1 MTDMKKI
8 ALLALTIS
16 LLVSS
21 CVSKKKY
28 NQLKE
33 GKAEVEQYL
42 REYKDKLYK
51 CETDKDKYQTRLEA
65 LQQNN
70 KTLQDALDKCVNL
83 NQQGN
88 INISKLLDE
97 INTSNKYIR
106 MLILE
111 NKKKDSL
118 NKVLTSR
125 ITRSLK
131 TEDTKDL
138 DVKVKKGVVFISL
151 SDKMMFKSGKTQ
163 ITKQADSVLYK
174 LAKIINDYKDYEVL
188 IEGHTDNVPIH
199 TKCIKDN
206 WDLSALRAT
215 AIARKL
221 QKDFGVDP
229 ARLTAGGRGE
239 WVPKVDNDTPEH
251 REINRRTEIILLPK
265 LDQFNKLMKQGEG
278 QN

>member
-1 MTDMKKI
+1 MKKI
-8 ALLALTIS
+8 VLLTLSLT
-16 LLVSS
+16 LLLSS

-42 REYKDKLYK
+42 REYKDKLYQ
-51 CETDKDKYQTRLEA
+51 CENDKDKFKTRLEA

-106 MLILE
+106 MLIVE

-131 TEDTKDL
+131 DVDTKDL

-163 ITKQADSVLYK
+163 ISKQADSVLFK

-239 WVPKVDNDTPEH
+239 WVPKVPNDSPQN
-251 REINRRTEIILLPK
+251 RELNRRTEIILLPK
-265 LDQFNKLMKQGEG
+265 LDQFNKLMKEGEN

>member
-1 MTDMKKI
+1 MKKI
-8 ALLALTIS
+8 ILLALSLS
-16 LLVSS
+16 LLMSS

-28 NQLKE
+28 EQLKE

-42 REYKDKLYK
+42 REYKDKLYT
-51 CETDKDKYQTRLEA
+51 CENEKDKYQTRLEA

-118 NKVLTSR
+118 NKVLSSR

-131 TEDTKDL
+131 DVDTKDL

-151 SDKMMFKSGKTQ
+151 SDKMMFRSGKTE
-163 ITKQADSVLYK
+163 ISKQADSVLFK

-239 WVPKVDNDTPEH
+239 WVPKVPNTTPQN

-265 LDQFNKLMKQGEG
+265 LDQFNKLMKEGEN

>member
-1 MTDMKKI
+1 MKKI
-8 ALLALTIS
+8 FLIVIAIS
-16 LLVSS
+16 MLSTS

-33 GKAEVEQYL
+33 GKAETEQYL
-42 REYKDKLYK
+42 REYKDKYYK
-51 CETDKDKYQTRLEA
+51 CTTQQESLKTQVEA
-65 LQQNN
+65 LKDNN
-70 KTLQDALDKCVNL
+70 KTLQEALDRCVNM

-88 INISKLLDE
+88 VNISKLLDE
-97 INTSNKYIR
+97 INKSNKYIR
-106 MLILE
+106 MLIVE

-118 NKVLTSR
+118 NKVLSSR

-131 TEDTKDL
+131 DVDTKDL

-151 SDKMMFKSGKTQ
+151 SDKMMFKSGRTQ
-163 ITKQADSVLYK
+163 VSQKADSVLFK

-221 QKDFGVDP
+221 QNEFGVDP
-229 ARLTAGGRGE
+229 ARLTAGGHGQWR
-239 WVPKVDNDTPEH
+239 PKVSNDTPEG
-251 REINRRTEIILLPK
+251 RSMNRRTEVILMPK
-265 LDQFNKLMKQGEG
+265 LDQFNKLMEEG
-278 QN
+278 NKAN

>member
-1 MTDMKKI
+1 MKKI
-8 ALLALTIS
+8 IIAGFVMS
-16 LLVSS
+16 LLLSS

-28 NQLKE
+28 NMLKE
-33 GKAEVEQYL
+33 GKAETEQYL
-42 REYKDKLYK
+42 REYKDKYYK
-51 CETDKDKYQTRLEA
+51 CTLEKEKYQTRLEA
-65 LQQNN
+65 LEDNN
-70 KTLQDALDKCVNL
+70 KTLQDALDRCVNL

-88 INISKLLDE
+88 VNISKLLDE
-97 INTSNKYIR
+97 INKSNKYIR

-118 NKVLTSR
+118 NKVLSSR

-131 TEDTKDL
+131 DVDTKDL

-151 SDKMMFKSGKTQ
+151 SDKMMFKSGKTE
-163 ITKQADSVLYK
+163 ISKKADSVLFK

-199 TKCIKDN
+199 TQCIKDN

-221 QKDFGVDP
+221 QNDFGVDP
-229 ARLTAGGRGE
+229 ARLTAGGHGE
-239 WVPKVDNDTPEH
+239 WLPKASNDTPEG
-251 REINRRTEIILLPK
+251 RSMNRRTEVILMPK
-265 LDQFNKLMKQGEG
+265 LDQFNKLMEKGVKEENQ
-278 QN
+278 

>member
-1 MTDMKKI
+1 MRKLGI
-8 ALLALTIS
+8 IILAFS
-16 LLVSS
+16 LLTSS

-28 NQLKE
+28 NQLKD

-51 CETDKDKYQTRLEA
+51 CENDKDRYKTRLEA
-65 LQQNN
+65 MQQNN

-88 INISKLLDE
+88 VNISKLLDE

-106 MLILE
+106 LLMIE

-118 NKVLTSR
+118 NKVLSSR
-125 ITRSLK
+125 ITRSLNDV
-131 TEDTKDL
+131 DTKDL

-151 SDKMMFKSGKTQ
+151 SDKMMFKSGKTT
-163 ITKQADSVLYK
+163 ITSQADGVLLK
-174 LAKIINDYKDYEVL
+174 LAKVINDYKDYEVL

-199 TKCIKDN
+199 TSCIKDN

-221 QKDFGVDP
+221 QTDFGVDP

-239 WVPKVDNDTPEH
+239 WVPKVSNNTPEN
-251 REINRRTEIILLPK
+251 REVNRRTEIILLPK
-265 LDQFNKLMKQGEG
+265 LDQFNKLMEQGQQG
-278 QN
+278 N

>member
-1 MTDMKKI
+1 MKKI
-8 ALLALTIS
+8 VLLSLSFALLM
-16 LLVSS
+16 SS

-42 REYKDKLYK
+42 REYKDKLYA
-51 CETDKDKYQTRLEA
+51 CENEKDKYQTRLEA

-118 NKVLTSR
+118 NKVLSSR

-131 TEDTKDL
+131 DVDTKDL

-151 SDKMMFKSGKTQ
+151 SDKMMFRSGKTE
-163 ITKQADSVLYK
+163 ISKQADSVLFK

-239 WVPKVDNDTPEH
+239 WVPKVPNTTPQN

-265 LDQFNKLMKQGEG
+265 LDQFNKLMKEG
-278 QN
+278 KNQN

>member
-1 MTDMKKI
+1 MKR
-8 ALLALTIS
+8 LLLLGIVFS
-16 LLVSS
+16 LLLSS

-28 NQLKE
+28 NMLKE
-33 GKAEVEQYL
+33 GKAETEQYL
-42 REYKDKLYK
+42 REYKDKYYQCTL
-51 CETDKDKYQTRLEA
+51 DKEKYQTRLEA
-65 LQQNN
+65 LQDNN
-70 KTLQDALDKCVNL
+70 KTLQDALDRCVNL

-88 INISKLLDE
+88 VNISKLLDE
-97 INTSNKYIR
+97 INKSNKYIR
-106 MLILE
+106 MLIIE

-118 NKVLTSR
+118 NKVLSSR

-131 TEDTKDL
+131 DVDTKDL

-163 ITKQADSVLYK
+163 INKAADSVLFK

-199 TKCIKDN
+199 TACIKDN

-221 QKDFGVDP
+221 QNDFGVDP
-229 ARLTAGGRGE
+229 ARLTAGGHGE
-239 WVPKVDNDTPEH
+239 WVPKADNSTPEG
-251 REINRRTEIILLPK
+251 RSMNRRTEVILMPK
-265 LDQFNKLMKQGEG
+265 LDQFNKLMEQGQKAE
-278 QN
+278 

>member
-1 MTDMKKI
+1 MKKLGI
-8 ALLALTIS
+8 MLLAIS
-16 LLVSS
+16 LLASS

-42 REYKDKLYK
+42 REYKDKLHK
-51 CETDKDKYQTRLEA
+51 CENDKDNYQTRLEA
-65 LQQNN
+65 MQQNN

-88 INISKLLDE
+88 VNISKLLDE

-106 MLILE
+106 LLMIE
-111 NKKKDSL
+111 NRKKDSL
-118 NKVLTSR
+118 NKVLSSR

-131 TEDTKDL
+131 NVDTKDL

-151 SDKMMFKSGKTQ
+151 SDKMMFKSGKTS
-163 ITKQADSVLYK
+163 ITNQADAVLLK

-199 TKCIKDN
+199 TSCMKDN

-221 QKDFGVDP
+221 QTDFGVDP

-239 WVPKVDNDTPEH
+239 WVPKVSNDTPQN

-265 LDQFNKLMKQGEG
+265 LDQFNKLMEQG
-278 QN
+278 QNNE

>member
-1 MTDMKKI
+1 MKKI
-8 ALLALTIS
+8 LLLSLSLT
-16 LLVSS
+16 LLMSS

-42 REYKDKLYK
+42 REYKEKLYQ
-51 CETDKDKYQTRLEA
+51 CENEKDKYQTRLEA

-106 MLILE
+106 MLIVE

-118 NKVLTSR
+118 NKVLTAK

-131 TEDTKDL
+131 DVDTKDL

-151 SDKMMFKSGKTQ
+151 SDKMMFQSGKTQ
-163 ITKQADSVLYK
+163 ISKQADSVLYK

-239 WVPKVDNDTPEH
+239 WVPKVPNDTPEH

-265 LDQFNKLMKQGEG
+265 LDQFNKLMQEGEK
-278 QN
+278 NN

>member
-1 MTDMKKI
+1 MKKI
-8 ALLALTIS
+8 VLLTLSLT
-16 LLVSS
+16 LLLSS

-42 REYKDKLYK
+42 REYKDKLYT
-51 CETDKDKYQTRLEA
+51 CENDKDKFKTRLEA

-70 KTLQDALDKCVNL
+70 RTLQDALDKCVNL

-88 INISKLLDE
+88 VNISKLLDE

-106 MLILE
+106 MLIIE

-118 NKVLTSR
+118 NKVLSSR

-131 TEDTKDL
+131 DVDTKDL

-151 SDKMMFKSGKTQ
+151 SDKMMFKSGRTQ
-163 ITKQADSVLYK
+163 ISKQADSVLFK

-199 TKCIKDN
+199 TNCIKDN

-221 QKDFGVDP
+221 QTQFGVDP

-239 WVPKVDNDTPEH
+239 WVPKVPNTTPQN
-251 REINRRTEIILLPK
+251 RELNRRTEIILLPK
-265 LDQFNKLMKQGEG
+265 LDQFNKLMKEGEN

>member
-1 MTDMKKI
+1 MRKI
-8 ALLALTIS
+8 VLAGIVIS
-16 LLVSS
+16 LLLSS

-28 NQLKE
+28 NMLKE

-42 REYKDKLYK
+42 REYKDKYYK
-51 CETDKDKYQTRLEA
+51 CTTEKEKYQTRLEA
-65 LQQNN
+65 LQDNN
-70 KTLQDALDKCVNL
+70 KTLQEALDRCVNL

-88 INISKLLDE
+88 VNISKLLDE
-97 INTSNKYIR
+97 INKSNKYIR

-118 NKVLTSR
+118 NKVLSSR

-131 TEDTKDL
+131 DVDTKDL

-163 ITKQADSVLYK
+163 ISKQADSVLFK

-199 TKCIKDN
+199 TSCIKDN

-221 QKDFGVDP
+221 QNDFGVDP
-229 ARLTAGGRGE
+229 ARLTAGGHGE
-239 WVPKVDNDTPEH
+239 WVPKASNDTSEG
-251 REINRRTEIILLPK
+251 RSENRRTEVILLPK
-265 LDQFNKLMKQGEG
+265 LDQFNKLMEQGTN
-278 QN
+278 QNNE

>member
-1 MTDMKKI
+1 MKKI
-8 ALLALTIS
+8 VLMGILVS
-16 LLVSS
+16 LLLSS

-28 NQLKE
+28 EMLKE
-33 GKAEVEQYL
+33 GKAQTEQYL
-42 REYKDKLYK
+42 REYKNKFYK
-51 CETDKDKYQTRLEA
+51 CTTDQENLKTRIEA
-65 LQQNN
+65 LQDNN
-70 KTLQDALDKCVNL
+70 KTLQDALNRCVNL

-88 INISKLLDE
+88 VNISKLLDE
-97 INTSNKYIR
+97 INKSNKYIR

-118 NKVLTSR
+118 NKVLSSR

-131 TEDTKDL
+131 GVDTKDL

-151 SDKMMFKSGKTQ
+151 SDKMMFKSGRTK
-163 ITKQADSVLYK
+163 ISKQADSVLFK

-199 TKCIKDN
+199 TQCIKDN

-221 QKDFGVDP
+221 QDDFGVDP
-229 ARLTAGGRGE
+229 ARLTAGGHGE
-239 WVPKVDNDTPEH
+239 WVPKASNDTPEG
-251 REINRRTEIILLPK
+251 RSLNRRTEVILMPK
-265 LDQFNKLMKQGEG
+265 LDQFNKLMEQGEKASG
-278 QN
+278 N

>member
-1 MTDMKKI
+1 MKRI
-8 ALLALTIS
+8 LLVGFAIS
-16 LLVSS
+16 LLLSS

-28 NQLKE
+28 EMLKE
-33 GKAEVEQYL
+33 GKAETEQYL
-42 REYKDKLYK
+42 REYKDKYYK
-51 CETDKDKYQTRLEA
+51 CTLEKEKYQTRLEA
-65 LQQNN
+65 LEDNN
-70 KTLQDALDKCVNL
+70 KTLQDALDRCVNL

-88 INISKLLDE
+88 VNISKLLDE
-97 INTSNKYIR
+97 INKSNKYIR

-118 NKVLTSR
+118 NKVLSDR

-131 TEDTKDL
+131 DVDTKDL

-151 SDKMMFKSGKTQ
+151 SDKMMFKSGKTEVS
-163 ITKQADSVLYK
+163 KQADSVLFK

-199 TKCIKDN
+199 TQCIKDN

-221 QKDFGVDP
+221 QNDFGVDP
-229 ARLTAGGRGE
+229 ARLTAGGHGE
-239 WVPKVDNDTPEH
+239 WVPKASNDTPEG
-251 REINRRTEIILLPK
+251 RSINRRTEVILMPK
-265 LDQFNKLMKQGEG
+265 LDQFNELMEKGVKENDQ
-278 QN
+278 

>member
-1 MTDMKKI
+1 MSMIFGLLMT
-8 ALLALTIS
+8 
-16 LLVSS
+16 S

-28 NQLKE
+28 EMLKQ
-33 GKAEVEQYL
+33 GKAETEQYL
-42 REYKDKLYK
+42 REYKDKFYK
-51 CETDKDKYQTRLEA
+51 CTTEKESLESRIAALKD
-65 LQQNN
+65 NN
-70 KTLQDALDKCVNL
+70 KTLQDALDRCVNL

-88 INISKLLDE
+88 VNISKLLDE
-97 INTSNKYIR
+97 INKSNKYIR
-106 MLILE
+106 MLIVE

-118 NKVLTSR
+118 NKVLSSR

-131 TEDTKDL
+131 DVDTKDL

-151 SDKMMFKSGKTQ
+151 SDKMMFKSGKTE
-163 ITKQADSVLYK
+163 INKAADSVLFK

-229 ARLTAGGRGE
+229 ARLTAGGHGE
-239 WVPKVDNDTPEH
+239 WVPKASNDTPEG
-251 REINRRTEIILLPK
+251 RSMNRRTEVILMPR
-265 LDQFNKLMKQGEG
+265 LDQFNKLMEEGEKED
-278 QN
+278 NN

>member
-1 MTDMKKI
+1 MKKI
-8 ALLALTIS
+8 FLIVIAIS
-16 LLVSS
+16 MLSTS

-33 GKAEVEQYL
+33 GKAETEQYL
-42 REYKDKLYK
+42 REYKDKYYK
-51 CETDKDKYQTRLEA
+51 CTTQQESLKTQVEA
-65 LQQNN
+65 LKDNN
-70 KTLQDALDKCVNL
+70 KTLQEALDRCVNM

-88 INISKLLDE
+88 VNISKLLDE
-97 INTSNKYIR
+97 INKSNKYIR
-106 MLILE
+106 MLIVE

-118 NKVLTSR
+118 NKVLSSR

-131 TEDTKDL
+131 DVDTKDL

-151 SDKMMFKSGKTQ
+151 SDKMMFKSGRTQ
-163 ITKQADSVLYK
+163 VSQKADSVLFK

-188 IEGHTDNVPIH
+188 IEGHTDNVPIY

-221 QKDFGVDP
+221 QNEFGVDP
-229 ARLTAGGRGE
+229 ARLTAGGHGQWR
-239 WVPKVDNDTPEH
+239 PKVSNDTPEG
-251 REINRRTEIILLPK
+251 RSMNRRTEVILMPK
-265 LDQFNKLMKQGEG
+265 LDQFNKLMEEG
-278 QN
+278 NKAN

>member
-1 MTDMKKI
+1 MKKI
-8 ALLALTIS
+8 GLLFLAVSILTT
-16 LLVSS
+16 S

-28 NQLKE
+28 NQLKQ

-42 REYKDKLYK
+42 RDYKDKLYK
-51 CETDKDKYQTRLEA
+51 CQNDKNNYQTRLEA

-88 INISKLLDE
+88 VNISKLLDE
-97 INTSNKYIR
+97 INKSNKYIR
-106 MLILE
+106 MLIVE

-118 NKVLTSR
+118 NKVLSTR
-125 ITRSLK
+125 ITRSLDNVDK
-131 TEDTKDL
+131 SDL

-151 SDKMMFKSGKTQ
+151 SDKMMFKSGKTN
-163 ITKQADSVLYK
+163 ITPQADGVLLK
-174 LAKIINDYKDYEVL
+174 LARIINDYKDYEVL

-199 TKCIKDN
+199 TSCMKDN

-221 QKDFGVDP
+221 QTDFGVDP

-239 WVPKVDNDTPEH
+239 WVPKVSNDTPQN

-265 LDQFNKLMKQGEG
+265 LDQFNKLMKQGQE
-278 QN
+278 